1 MKTEKIFY
9 ERLDKVFDA
18 LRIKNLKIND
28 EQFSR
33 YTNFSR
39 TYLDKLEEFVNKL
52 NELCYLWVQID
63 DDVVKVDIKKI
74 YFDSTYQYYTYN
86 EDNENHQ
93 GINDDYIDVYT
104 IEYEN
109 NFTENITSIDLYYM
123 LNYGAAKRKKGV
135 IGIDRDN
142 VINRIYSYPIET
154 NV

>member
-28 EQFSR
+28 DQFSR

-39 TYLDKLEEFVNKL
+39 TYLDKLEEFVKKL

-63 DDVVKVDIKKI
+63 DDVVKVNIKKI
-74 YFDSTYQYYTYN
+74 YFNSTYQYYK
-86 EDNENHQ
+86 DNDDHQ

-109 NFTENITSIDLYYM
+109 NFTENITSIDLFYM

>member
-52 NELCYLWVQID
+52 NELCYLWVQND

-74 YFDSTYQYYTYN
+74 YIDTTYQYYTYN

-109 NFTENITSIDLYYM
+109 KYHFN
-123 LNYGAAKRKKGV
+123 
-135 IGIDRDN
+135 
-142 VINRIYSYPIET
+142 
-154 NV
+154 